1 MNMSTFFNT
10 LLSTGILY
18 GSNLEWHLLND
29 LFAVDQTFVKDLS
42 SSNEVWPIVAWQIWN
57 SLLI

>member
-29 LFAVDQTFVKDLS
+29 LFAVDQTFVKDLFL
-42 SSNEVWPIVAWQIWN
+42 SNEVWPIVAWQI
-57 SLLI
+57 